1 MAKKKKKPADVRTTH
16 YPFRIEVR
24 TSTGE
29 TRQVI
34 KARNLEEFTKDIKRL
49 KLDPARVE
57 KQLAGQIKNR
67 DHARELQKKSAEE
80 RRQVAEFEDT
90 VILTVAEFGDAAKVE
105 GISATWHEFWKAV
118 WDKLPPGRRSR
129 KTADQRTADA
139 FSCHP
144 STIKRRRLQH
154 PELSKL

>member
-16 YPFRIEVR
+16 YPFRTEVR

-29 TRQVI
+29 TRAVL

-49 KLDPARVE
+49 KLDPARIE
-57 KQLAGQIKNR
+57 KQLAGQIK
-67 DHARELQKKSAEE
+67 DSKHARELQKKAAEE

-90 VILTVAEFGDAAKVE
+90 VILQVAEFGDTAIVE
-105 GISATWHEFWKAV
+105 GISATWHAYWKAV